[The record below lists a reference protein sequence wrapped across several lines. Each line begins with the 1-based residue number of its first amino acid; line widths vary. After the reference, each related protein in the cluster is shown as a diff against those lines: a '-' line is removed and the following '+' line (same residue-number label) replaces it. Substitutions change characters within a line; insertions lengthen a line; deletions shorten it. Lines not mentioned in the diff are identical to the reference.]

1 MTDLFRLLQ
10 KKHAHLLA
18 SIQMRFFREAE
29 RETVH
34 PVGII
39 HSPSSS
45 YSTGTGSLRNV
56 GDILNG
62 FCTLLMPP
70 YAD

>member
-1 MTDLFRLLQ
+1 M
-10 KKHAHLLA
+10 
-18 SIQMRFFREAE
+18 QMRFFREAE
-29 RETVH
+29 CETVH
-34 PVGII
+34 PMGII
-39 HSPSSS
+39 HSPSSPY
-45 YSTGTGSLRNV
+45 YSTGTGSSRNV